1 MIDGTQAKKR
11 SLLDGDYNLSRHI
24 TVISSNQFRM
34 SISNSIKLFAGTR
47 QPDNVIQTDT
57 APAPVDEYV
66 VPPPAPTYAATAS
79 FSAPA
84 APVPSDTLA
93 APAQVSKYVAPAPD
107 VTYAAPARVDC
118 VAPALVVEYIAPA
131 RVAPSLQPPRVN
143 FDIPGLMNPQLSTTF
158 VEAST
163 PMVAP
168 VSLAYQEQIVAEEVV
183 ERIQEQIGSERIEEQ
198 IGDIL
203 VPPIVVDTVEVV
215 QITPRSIFSS
225 ALWIRNRSLQE
236 RRHGTSCD
244 FILCRNKRK
253 YWNFQ
258 RYIFTERIQEQIVPR
273 RTEEQIRDI
282 PVLLFVEETVE
293 VE

>member
-1 MIDGTQAKKR
+1 MIDGTQAKKL
-11 SLLDGDYNLSRHI
+11 SLLGGDYNLSSLI

-57 APAPVDEYV
+57 APARVDEYV
-66 VPPPAPTYAATAS
+66 VPPPAPTCAATAS

-107 VTYAAPARVDC
+107 VTHAAPARVDC

-131 RVAPSLQPPRVN
+131 RVAPGLQPPRVN
-143 FDIPGLMNPQLSTTF
+143 FDIPGLMNPQFSTTF

-163 PMVAP
+163 PKAVP
-168 VSLAYQEQIVAEEVV
+168 VSLAHQEQIVAEEVV

-198 IGDIL
+198 IRGHSCPSNRGRYSRGGANHSQEHL
-203 VPPIVVDTVEVV
+203 QQRTVD
-215 QITPRSIFSS
+215 
-225 ALWIRNRSLQE
+225 
-236 RRHGTSCD
+236 
-244 FILCRNKRK
+244 
-253 YWNFQ
+253 
-258 RYIFTERIQEQIVPR
+258 QEQIIAGETTRNIVR
-273 RTEEQIRDI
+273 FHSVQEQAK
-282 PVLLFVEETVE
+282 VLEFPE
-293 VE
+293 VHFH